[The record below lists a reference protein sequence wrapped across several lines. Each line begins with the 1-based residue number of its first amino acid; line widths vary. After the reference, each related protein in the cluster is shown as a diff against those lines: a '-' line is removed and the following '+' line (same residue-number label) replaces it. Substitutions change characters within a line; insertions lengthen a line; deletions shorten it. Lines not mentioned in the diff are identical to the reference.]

1 MDIENNSTETNVMLV
16 GAFVSLL
23 GAFTYCI
30 KKAASNG
37 IAFRSNCCKGAVEV
51 DLDTNQ
57 GSPRNFYPRG
67 TESIKES
74 NPPSRGVCNS
84 CESGSV

>member
-51 DLDTNQ
+51 DLDTNE
-57 GSPRNFYPRG
+57 GRSNSTG
-67 TESIKES
+67 TC
-74 NPPSRGVCNS
+74 RQTCN
-84 CESGSV
+84 ESGLV